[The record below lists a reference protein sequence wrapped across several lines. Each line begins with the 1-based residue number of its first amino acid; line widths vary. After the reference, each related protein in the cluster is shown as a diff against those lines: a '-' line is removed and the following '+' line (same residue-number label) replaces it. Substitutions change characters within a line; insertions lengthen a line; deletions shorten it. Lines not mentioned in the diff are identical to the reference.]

1 MSKKKQTI
9 VALDKEQIE
18 WLENKVNNEGYS
30 KSGLIRQAIK
40 RLMQESNKIEETKET
55 EIKTKNNE
63 EPDLDDDKPIKIIPI
78 EKILDVLIKFG
89 ESGKFDKYNIP
100 NMPEVIETAKNMQE
114 KLKNI
119 DHLHPLVAFE
129 VGKFKGEMEIRF
141 SQAIY
146 GKAVKMTS
154 E

>member
-30 KSGLIRQAIK
+30 KSGLIRQAIR
-40 RLMQESNKIEETKET
+40 RLMQESNKIEEIKEV

-114 KLKNI
+114 KLKDI
-119 DHLHPLVAFE
+119 DHLNPLVAFE

>member
-40 RLMQESNKIEETKET
+40 RLMQESNKIEKTEVA
-55 EIKTKNNE
+55 EIKTKSNE
-63 EPDLDDDKPIKIIPI
+63 EPYLDDDKPIKIIPI

>member
-9 VALDKEQIE
+9 VALDKEQME

-30 KSGLIRQAIK
+30 KSGLIRQAIR
-40 RLMQESNKIEETKET
+40 RLMQESNKIEEIKEV

-114 KLKNI
+114 KLKDI
-119 DHLHPLVAFE
+119 DHLNPLVAFE

>member
-30 KSGLIRQAIK
+30 KSGLIRQAIR
-40 RLMQESNKIEETKET
+40 RLMQESNKIEEIKEV

-63 EPDLDDDKPIKIIPI
+63 EPDLDYDKPIKIIPI

-114 KLKNI
+114 KLKDI
-119 DHLHPLVAFE
+119 DHLNPLVAFE

>member
-30 KSGLIRQAIK
+30 KSGLIRQAIR
-40 RLMQESNKIEETKET
+40 RLMQESNKIEKTEVA
-55 EIKTKNNE
+55 EIKTKSNE
-63 EPDLDDDKPIKIIPI
+63 EPYLDDDKPIKIIPI

-100 NMPEVIETAKNMQE
+100 NMPEVIETAKHMQE
-114 KLKNI
+114 KLKDI
-119 DHLHPLVAFE
+119 DHLNPLVAFE

>member
-40 RLMQESNKIEETKET
+40 RLMQESNKIEEIKEV
-55 EIKTKNNE
+55 EVKPQNNE

-146 GKAVKMTS
+146 GKAVKMSS